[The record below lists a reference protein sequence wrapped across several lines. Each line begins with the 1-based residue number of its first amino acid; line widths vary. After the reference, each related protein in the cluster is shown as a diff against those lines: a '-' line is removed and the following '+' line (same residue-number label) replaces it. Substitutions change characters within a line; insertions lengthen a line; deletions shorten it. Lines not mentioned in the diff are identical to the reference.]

1 MCSFLPLQGT
11 SLKLVMF
18 AVPIAMCPPPPP
30 ILLPFLPC
38 LVCRTFPPTLT
49 YGTRLIYNLRNSPLS
64 QVVQGALGPGKAYQR
79 TGVFYEQ
86 QPTV

>member
-1 MCSFLPLQGT
+1 
-11 SLKLVMF
+11 
-18 AVPIAMCPPPPP
+18 
-30 ILLPFLPC
+30 
-38 LVCRTFPPTLT
+38 VCRTFPPTLT